1 MIKYLIEEF
10 KCIRRVQ
17 VIIVIPCVDTIPKTE
32 FSKLLSLASGSYSK
46 QNFSPHIKVI
56 KFHVF

>member
-1 MIKYLIEEF
+1 MIKYLIGEF

-32 FSKLLSLASGSYSK
+32 F
-46 QNFSPHIKVI
+46 KVI
-56 KFHVF
+56 RLSKRQLFPTKL